1 MTEASTAV
9 RHRSTVHR
17 PSLARLDAPR
27 TAEERERTSNRR
39 RSAVCGFRPRIALG
53 WGESHGPIAD
63 AADAIDRC
71 GRALGAVFE
80 RAERGKLPIPGEVD
94 AALALSAGIDP
105 SIVFLAQAFAA
116 ERHYQARYAA
126 RVPMPRINP
135 PCRVRRCR
143 ARARRS
149 HRVVRAVVKT
159 AGGDSGDPDP
169 EPPTPRHTATIG
181 GVL

>member
-1 MTEASTAV
+1 M
-9 RHRSTVHR
+9 
-17 PSLARLDAPR
+17 
-27 TAEERERTSNRR
+27 
-39 RSAVCGFRPRIALG
+39 
-53 WGESHGPIAD
+53 
-63 AADAIDRC
+63 
-71 GRALGAVFE
+71 FE
-80 RAERGKLPIPGEVD
+80 RSERGEPPIPGEVD

-105 SIVFLAQAFAA
+105 SFVFLALEFATQ
-116 ERHYQARYAA
+116 RHYQARYAA

-159 AGGDSGDPDP
+159 AGGDSGDGDPEP

>member
-1 MTEASTAV
+1 
-9 RHRSTVHR
+9 
-17 PSLARLDAPR
+17 
-27 TAEERERTSNRR
+27 
-39 RSAVCGFRPRIALG
+39 
-53 WGESHGPIAD
+53 
-63 AADAIDRC
+63 
-71 GRALGAVFE
+71 VFE
-80 RAERGKLPIPGEVD
+80 RSERGEPPIPGEVD

-105 SIVFLAQAFAA
+105 SFVFLALEFATQ
-116 ERHYQARYAA
+116 RHYQARYAA

-159 AGGDSGDPDP
+159 AGGDSGDGDPEP